1 MVIAS
6 LVKSIRD
13 TELKENMKQVV
24 IIISILWSVLFAHAQ
39 DQKSMILK
47 QDLACLFDSLSMI
60 GILGK
65 DCSRIDIHFYEA
77 RKTSDKD
84 YKIKGISRTRLSII
98 CPFEGKISIDSIA
111 SNPQIKSE
119 CTEIDGFIY
128 GHYWFTEHGDK
139 RYSGVFSGSFKQ
151 AYRII
156 GKQADKGWNE
166 IPELKLNMSE
176 YTGKWKS
183 ANGTTKVC
191 SWADEVIPDTPK
203 NFCEFND
210 AGEWLVSPQYR
221 KKGWENLYNA
231 YYNDSLATD
240 EIQKARAIEEQKWWV
255 DKTPPRNTGR
265 AASQLHRY

>member
-1 MVIAS
+1 
-6 LVKSIRD
+6 
-13 TELKENMKQVV
+13 MKQVV

-39 DQKSMILK
+39 DQESMILK
-47 QDLACLFDSLSMI
+47 QDFACLFDSLSMI

-65 DCSRIDIHFYEA
+65 DCSR
-77 RKTSDKD
+77 
-84 YKIKGISRTRLSII
+84 
-98 CPFEGKISIDSIA
+98 
-111 SNPQIKSE
+111 SE

-166 IPELKLNMSE
+166 IPELKLNVSE

-191 SWADEVIPDTPK
+191 P
-203 NFCEFND
+203 CND
-210 AGEWLVSPQYR
+210 F
-221 KKGWENLYNA
+221 
-231 YYNDSLATD
+231 LATD

-255 DKTPPRNTGR
+255 DKTPPRNTD
-265 AASQLHRY
+265 

>member
-1 MVIAS
+1 
-6 LVKSIRD
+6 
-13 TELKENMKQVV
+13 MKQVV
-24 IIISILWSVLFAHAQ
+24 IIISILWSTLFAHAQ
-39 DQKSMILK
+39 DQESMILK

-77 RKTSDKD
+77 RKMSDKD

-98 CPFEGKISIDSIA
+98 CPFEGKISIDSIS

-128 GHYWFTEHGDK
+128 G
-139 RYSGVFSGSFKQ
+139 
-151 AYRII
+151 
-156 GKQADKGWNE
+156 
-166 IPELKLNMSE
+166 
-176 YTGKWKS
+176 
-183 ANGTTKVC
+183 TTKVC

-203 NFCEFND
+203 DFCEFND

-231 YYNDSLATD
+231 YYNDFLATD

-255 DKTPPRNTGR
+255 DKTPPHNTD
-265 AASQLHRY
+265 